1 MYFQISTRI
10 LNLFIAICV
19 ATLAACASSPPTPK
33 VDYKQDYNF
42 SGIQKIAFLSRSGS
56 VSGNSPKALLS
67 DMQINRID
75 KALVNALELKGYQVV
90 ADPKWADAL
99 ISWHLV
105 AQEKTDIRTYNTGPT
120 YGGHY
125 GGYRGY
131 NRSAHYNCWN
141 CGTDVRVRQYTQ
153 GTFIVDIVD
162 PTIEQ
167 SIWRAIIQSRMKGEV
182 QREQEPYNTAAQRI
196 MASFPPY

>member
-1 MYFQISTRI
+1 MPAVKSA
-10 LNLFIAICV
+10 LSLCLFLV
-19 ATLAACASSPPTPK
+19 AGLLAACASSPPEPQ
-33 VDYKQDYNF
+33 VDYKRDFNF
-42 SGIQKIAFLSRSGS
+42 SKIRTIAFLDRSGQ
-56 VSGNSPKALLS
+56 VSGNSPKMFLS

-75 KALVNALELKGYQVV
+75 KALSRAIELKGIQVID
-90 ADPKWADAL
+90 DPKKSDAV

-105 AQEKTDIRTYNTGPT
+105 AQEKTDVRTYNTGPT

-131 NRSAHYNCWN
+131 NRSSMYNCWN

-153 GTFIVDIVD
+153 GTFIVDIID
-162 PTIEQ
+162 PPLEQ
-167 SIWRAIIQSRMKGEV
+167 SVWRAIIQSRMKGEV
-182 QREQEPYNTAAQRI
+182 QQEQEPYDTAARRI